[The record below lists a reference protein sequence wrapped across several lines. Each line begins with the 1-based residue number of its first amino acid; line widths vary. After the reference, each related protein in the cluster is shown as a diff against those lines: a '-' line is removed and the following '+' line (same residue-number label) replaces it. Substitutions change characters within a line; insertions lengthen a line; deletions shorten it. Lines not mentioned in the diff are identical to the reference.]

1 MTHNA
6 QMSKFNIA
14 DSFVQALG
22 HAYEG
27 STFTGTWE
35 AILASCPSCHRLLT
49 WVPEEEEDFA

>member
-1 MTHNA
+1 
-6 QMSKFNIA
+6 MSKFNIA

-27 STFTGTWE
+27 STFTGTWG